1 MSPTCKLNH
10 MTSSIISLA
19 AKVYSYLLT
28 CEVTK
33 SVGES
38 VHELL
43 SFMIYSYLFSLESF
57 LVEVFEEAH
66 LYDVC
71 SRRKC
76 QHDLIDSIIP

>member
-1 MSPTCKLNH
+1 MSPTCKLRYI
-10 MTSSIISLA
+10 TLLIISLA
-19 AKVYSYLLT
+19 AKVHSYLLS